1 MLYSEFLKGTK
12 APETE
17 ETYSQYEIINAI
29 YTSCESLT
37 KEEAYRIWKLTYGKE
52 IKRREIRQRERLD
65 LLINRED
72 YDCRGIQERATINNE
87 LYTLF
92 WSAYYN
98 KDGSRNVYA
107 TDGRCFTD
115 SYGIP
120 WVLRYDG
127 RYPNMTPRYALYAV
141 IRCRLV
147 DAHYS
152 N

>member
-52 IKRREIRQRERLD
+52 MKRREIRQRERLD

-98 KDGSRNVYA
+98 KDG
-107 TDGRCFTD
+107 TCTWC
-115 SYGIP
+115 GI
-120 WVLRYDG
+120 
-127 RYPNMTPRYALYAV
+127 
-141 IRCRLV
+141 
-147 DAHYS
+147 
-152 N
+152 